1 MKSVNRMSLIE
12 SEGLM
17 IKFKVPATSAN
28 VGPGFDCLGLSYT
41 FCNEYKVEKSDTMLI
56 EGCDPLHTTKDNIF
70 NKAFIATMKKL
81 KKKGSFHV
89 YYEPKIPASRGLGSS
104 ASVIVA
110 GCKTAN
116 ILYGGKNKLSD
127 NEIFQIASKIE
138 GHPDNVAP
146 AIFGGLTASTKLNNG
161 TFFHTKYKVS
171 NKLYFYT
178 LIPDFKTSTEEARKI
193 LPKSYKKEEVVEMIS
208 HSALI
213 TTALSTGNFELLKT
227 VCKDYV
233 HEPYR
238 KTLIKDYDKIKKEV
252 EKKGDAVLL
261 ISGSGPTLLI
271 ISNNKNFYKS
281 LKLKNLKSNW
291 EVKKMQIK

>member
-1 MKSVNRMSLIE
+1 
-12 SEGLM
+12 
-17 IKFKVPATSAN
+17 
-28 VGPGFDCLGLSYT
+28 
-41 FCNEYKVEKSDTMLI
+41 MLI

-89 YYEPKIPASRGLGSS
+89 YYKPEIPASRGLGSS

-116 ILYGGKNKLSD
+116 LLYGGKNKLSD

-146 AIFGGLTASTKLNNG
+146 AIFGGLTASTKLSDG

-171 NKLYFYT
+171 NKLHFYT

-193 LPKSYKKEEVVEMIS
+193 LPKSYKKEEVIEMIS
-208 HSALI
+208 HSVLMVEALHK
-213 TTALSTGNFELLKT
+213 GKFELLKT
-227 VCKDYV
+227 VCKDHV

-252 EKKGDAVLL
+252 EKNGDAVLL
-261 ISGSGPTLLI
+261 ISGSGPTLLV
-271 ISNNKNFYKS
+271 ISKKSNFDKT
-281 LKLKNLKSNW
+281 LKLKNTTANW
-291 EVKKMQIK
+291 EIKKMKIKK

>member
-1 MKSVNRMSLIE
+1 
-12 SEGLM
+12 M

-41 FCNEYKVEKSDTMLI
+41 FCNEYKVEKADKMLI

-89 YYEPKIPASRGLGSS
+89 YYKPEIPASRGLGSS

-116 ILYGGKNKLSD
+116 LLYGGKNKLSD

-146 AIFGGLTASTKLNNG
+146 AIFGGLTASTKLSDG

-171 NKLYFYT
+171 NKLHFYT

-193 LPKSYKKEEVVEMIS
+193 LPKSYKKEEVIEMIS
-208 HSALI
+208 HSVLMVEALHK
-213 TTALSTGNFELLKT
+213 GKFELLKT
-227 VCKDYV
+227 VCKDHV

-252 EKKGDAVLL
+252 EKNGDAVLL
-261 ISGSGPTLLI
+261 ISGSGPTLLV
-271 ISNNKNFYKS
+271 ISQKSNFDKT
-281 LKLKNLKSNW
+281 LKLKNTTANW
-291 EVKKMQIK
+291 EIKKMKIKK

>member
-1 MKSVNRMSLIE
+1 
-12 SEGLM
+12 M

-41 FCNEYKVEKSDTMLI
+41 FCNEYKVEKSDKMLI

-89 YYEPKIPASRGLGSS
+89 YYKPEIPASRGLGSS

-116 ILYGGKNKLSD
+116 LLYGGKNKLSD

-146 AIFGGLTASTKLNNG
+146 AIFGGLTASTKLSDG

-171 NKLYFYT
+171 NKLHFYT

-193 LPKSYKKEEVVEMIS
+193 LPKSYKKEEVIEMIS
-208 HSALI
+208 HSVLMVEALHK
-213 TTALSTGNFELLKT
+213 GKFELLKT
-227 VCKDYV
+227 VCKDHV

-238 KTLIKDYDKIKKEV
+238 KTLIKDYDRIKKEV
-252 EKKGDAVLL
+252 EKNGDAVLL

-271 ISNNKNFYKS
+271 ISKKSNFDKT
-281 LKLKNLKSNW
+281 LKLKNTTANW
-291 EVKKMQIK
+291 EIKKMKIKK